1 MEEKN
6 IGYDILNYG
15 FPIVL
20 LSYYDENGIPSYS
33 TSNSTFTLGNTL
45 VLGLVKDSLASKS
58 IKHSNCFC
66 INIPD
71 YSTLQKLGNS
81 NFNTGIN
88 ISLFEGLDLSYTKS
102 NIINAPLIDI
112 CKLTIECTVL
122 SSYEDENHIIIIS
135 TIKSRKISKDILRND
150 GTFMGE
156 LIDSALFSGDGY
168 MKYYKFLD
176 SFNSAKLNQ
185 VSLDLT
191 KKQDKED

>member
-6 IGYDILNYG
+6 VSYDILNYG

-20 LSYYDENGIPSYS
+20 LSYYDENGIPNYS
-33 TSNSTFTLGNTL
+33 TINSTFTLGNTL

-58 IKHSNCFC
+58 IKYSNSFC

-71 YSTLQKLGNS
+71 YSTLQKIGNS
-81 NFNTGIN
+81 SFNSGIN
-88 ISLFEGLDLSYTKS
+88 ISFFEALDLSYTKS
-102 NIINAPLIDI
+102 EIINAPLIDI
-112 CKLTIECTVL
+112 CKLSIECAVL
-122 SSYEDENHIIIIS
+122 SSHEDESHIIIIS

-156 LIDSALFSGDGY
+156 LIDSALFSSDGY

-176 SFNSAKLNQ
+176 SLNSIKLNTL
-185 VSLDLT
+185 SLDL
-191 KKQDKED
+191 DKEKEN